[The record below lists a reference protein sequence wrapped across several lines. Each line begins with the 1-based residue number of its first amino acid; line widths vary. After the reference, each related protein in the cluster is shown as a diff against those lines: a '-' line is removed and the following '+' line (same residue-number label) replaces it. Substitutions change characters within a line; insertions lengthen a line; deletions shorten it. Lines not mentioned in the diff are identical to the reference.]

1 VTTQPAQ
8 PASRIERILA
18 YMVAAVV
25 GLSILAFIA
34 VLIGTS
40 AGVGNNDGFSQGIWP
55 FVLTLPLFGLP
66 FGFIL
71 LIALLVINAMRRSRE
86 TRTNR
91 P

>member
-1 VTTQPAQ
+1 
-8 PASRIERILA
+8 
-18 YMVAAVV
+18 MVAGVV

-40 AGVGNNDGFSQGIWP
+40 AGVGNNDGFSRGIWP

-66 FGFIL
+66 LGFVL
-71 LIALLVINAMRRSRE
+71 LIILLVISAIRRSRDS
-86 TRTNR
+86 RANR

>member
-1 VTTQPAQ
+1 
-8 PASRIERILA
+8 
-18 YMVAAVV
+18 MVAAVV

-66 FGFIL
+66 VGFVL
-71 LIALLVINAMRRSRE
+71 LIALLVTSAVRRSRE
-86 TRTNR
+86 ARANR

>member
-1 VTTQPAQ
+1 VTTQIPQ

-18 YMVAAVV
+18 YMVAGVV

-40 AGVGNNDGFSQGIWP
+40 AGVGDNDGFSHGIWP
-55 FVLTLPLFGLP
+55 LVLTLPLFGLP
-66 FGFIL
+66 LGFVLVIV
-71 LIALLVINAMRRSRE
+71 LLVTSAIRRSRDA
-86 TRTNR
+86 RANR

>member
-1 VTTQPAQ
+1 
-8 PASRIERILA
+8 
-18 YMVAAVV
+18 MVAGVV

-66 FGFIL
+66 FGFVL
-71 LIALLVINAMRRSRE
+71 LIVLLVVSALRRSRE
-86 TRTNR
+86 ARANR